1 MEWRIGICDDE
12 IKWQRKVADILS
24 EYGRKKNISLRVS
37 TFSDGNTLLT
47 YRGQPLHILFMDIGL
62 GGMNGIDLACT
73 INRRWPDCQIVYLT
87 KSLEFIFDVYRS
99 EHLYFVLKDQFED
112 DLNEIMDKAKQRM
125 KQMFKKVALTLHGSK
140 QIMLSLD
147 EIMYFEREERIT
159 RVVSTKSEL
168 ITEEKISALAEKLP
182 PMDFVRCH
190 NSFIVYLP
198 AVAKYTNKAFQM
210 CDGKEILIS
219 RGYREQ
225 TRRAFEYWAGINM
238 DSV

>member
-99 EHLYFVLKDQFED
+99 EHLYM
-112 DLNEIMDKAKQRM
+112 I
-125 KQMFKKVALTLHGSK
+125 
-140 QIMLSLD
+140 
-147 EIMYFEREERIT
+147 
-159 RVVSTKSEL
+159 
-168 ITEEKISALAEKLP
+168 
-182 PMDFVRCH
+182 
-190 NSFIVYLP
+190 
-198 AVAKYTNKAFQM
+198 
-210 CDGKEILIS
+210 
-219 RGYREQ
+219 
-225 TRRAFEYWAGINM
+225 
-238 DSV
+238 